1 MADKTNNITYNIQVN
16 TDSGRISIDGLTKG
30 FVDADKA
37 VLKLQNDLSKN
48 TKGIDKFTGRLD
60 GASKAAGAST
70 SATLELGRV
79 LSDMPYGIRGVANN
93 LQQLASNLFFMS
105 KKTDGVT
112 GKMLGFK
119 GAVGSVLKGLVGPAG
134 ILIAFQG
141 LIALWDYLSAGT
153 EKAKEETSELND
165 EMERSAKLLAQIDSV
180 MGTLNNVGDS
190 INFEAVDSLIAGVKE
205 LDAKG
210 VLRILERDIKGITNA
225 FEKLPKEEQNIEGI
239 RSLVQEQ
246 KTLTNK
252 LLEEKKIKNELNELN
267 KEHLRLS
274 KVRDSAAR
282 DKVAEDIVRKQKEL
296 FAVQKVIIDTEEL
309 FKKQKEKDKED
320 RPEVEYFNIK
330 GIKEGQGK
338 VLSEIIKLNDKMLLA
353 SLKDKKSR
361 LIVQRDFHIARL
373 AAIHGD
379 NSEIVETYKKYYRQ
393 LIDTAEQGE
402 LELLAK
408 EGAKGMGGAPRD
420 KNKDALDILSARL
433 EKLQEFA
440 NKFNE
445 ISSFATSFMDSEYQ
459 RQSTIEQNKT
469 NSLNNELRERLNN
482 ENLSA
487 EERKNI
493 QLKIAR
499 NDENLRKRQ
508 EAIEKK
514 RFKLNKAANIANALV
529 STYAG
534 ASKAYYNT
542 LADPKNVL
550 APQQAL
556 LRAKINA
563 GIATALGLAN
573 VAMIARQKFQSSA
586 GASPTAG
593 ALGGGSSGGEGESRE
608 FNFNLAGSTQSNQ
621 LTQSIASQL
630 SQPIQTYVVSSEMT
644 SQQQLDL
651 NIANTATIG

>member
-225 FEKLPKEEQNIEGI
+225 FEKLPKEEQNI
-239 RSLVQEQ
+239 
-246 KTLTNK
+246 
-252 LLEEKKIKNELNELN
+252 
-267 KEHLRLS
+267 
-274 KVRDSAAR
+274 
-282 DKVAEDIVRKQKEL
+282 
-296 FAVQKVIIDTEEL
+296 
-309 FKKQKEKDKED
+309 
-320 RPEVEYFNIK
+320 
-330 GIKEGQGK
+330 
-338 VLSEIIKLNDKMLLA
+338 
-353 SLKDKKSR
+353 
-361 LIVQRDFHIARL
+361 
-373 AAIHGD
+373 
-379 NSEIVETYKKYYRQ
+379 
-393 LIDTAEQGE
+393 
-402 LELLAK
+402 
-408 EGAKGMGGAPRD
+408 
-420 KNKDALDILSARL
+420 
-433 EKLQEFA
+433 
-440 NKFNE
+440 
-445 ISSFATSFMDSEYQ
+445 
-459 RQSTIEQNKT
+459 
-469 NSLNNELRERLNN
+469 
-482 ENLSA
+482 
-487 EERKNI
+487 
-493 QLKIAR
+493 
-499 NDENLRKRQ
+499 
-508 EAIEKK
+508 
-514 RFKLNKAANIANALV
+514 
-529 STYAG
+529 
-534 ASKAYYNT
+534 
-542 LADPKNVL
+542 
-550 APQQAL
+550 
-556 LRAKINA
+556 
-563 GIATALGLAN
+563 
-573 VAMIARQKFQSSA
+573 
-586 GASPTAG
+586 
-593 ALGGGSSGGEGESRE
+593 
-608 FNFNLAGSTQSNQ
+608 
-621 LTQSIASQL
+621 
-630 SQPIQTYVVSSEMT
+630 
-644 SQQQLDL
+644 
-651 NIANTATIG
+651 